1 MCIQSDSRGILLGDL
16 KIVNVVASTR
26 IEGKIDVEV
35 MTGLLSGVKYEPEI
49 FSGLI
54 YRKRNPK
61 VTLVMFSNGK
71 ISSMGSKSEYMAKK
85 AIITTIRE
93 LDDMDL
99 IIGSTKMDEINIENV
114 VGVGEV
120 GYDVDLELIVYYL
133 SNAIYEPEQFP
144 SIIYRPYDSIV
155 CLLFASG
162 KVVLAGG
169 KSEKQVIKA
178 FHDIEKLIKNY
189 LLKE

>member
-1 MCIQSDSRGILLGDL
+1 MSDI

-35 MTGLLSGVKYEPEI
+35 MTGLLSGVEYEPEI

-61 VTLVMFSNGK
+61 VTLIMFSNGK

-85 AIITTIRE
+85 AIITTIGE
-93 LDDMDL
+93 LDDMDF
-99 IIGSTKMDEINIENV
+99 IIGSTKMEAINIENV
-114 VGVGEV
+114 VGVGDF
-120 GYDVDLELIVYYL
+120 GYDVDLELILYYL
-133 SNAIYEPEQFP
+133 SNATYEPEQFP
-144 SIIYRPYDSIV
+144 GIIYRPYDSLVYLI
-155 CLLFASG
+155 FSSG
-162 KVVLAGG
+162 KVVLVGG
-169 KSEKQVIKA
+169 KTEKQVINA

-189 LLKE
+189 LLKGNSKLKSM